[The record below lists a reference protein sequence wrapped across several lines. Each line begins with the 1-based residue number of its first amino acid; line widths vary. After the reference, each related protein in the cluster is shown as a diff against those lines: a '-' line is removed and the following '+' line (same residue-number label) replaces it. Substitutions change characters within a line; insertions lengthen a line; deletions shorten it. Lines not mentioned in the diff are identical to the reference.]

1 MSGTA
6 PEVSIVMRSFNEAW
20 ALRETLAMLRRQVGP
35 SWELIVI
42 DSGSTDGS
50 VEMIRAFAPAHFVQ
64 IESRD
69 YVPGRVMNHGMRLAR
84 ANRVV
89 FLNADATP
97 ANEHWLEPLA
107 VALENPKVAAVFGRQ
122 IPRPDCRAVFACD
135 YDRCFGENR
144 ESAKWD
150 HFFSMVSSGLRKDIW
165 SLRGFLENLQYA
177 EDDEYTRWARS
188 QGYEVK
194 YCPDSM
200 AIHSHNYTAQQAY
213 KRAFGDAKA
222 LAACWPGSR
231 SDFNWLKTVALGWA
245 NDFRHDVNFCFRR
258 GRFGELAHAAAIRWS
273 QRRGRLDGFRDGWTT
288 YRTNAVD
295 ASAMATAKPRT
306 A

>member
-1 MSGTA
+1 MSATA

-20 ALRETLAMLRRQVGP
+20 ALRDTLAMLRRQVGP

-50 VEMIRAFAPAHFVQ
+50 VEIIREFGPAHFIQ

-84 ANRVV
+84 ANRVL

-97 ANEHWLEPLA
+97 ANDNWLAPLA
-107 VALENPKVAAVFGRQ
+107 HALGNPNVAAVFGRQ
-122 IPRPDCRAVFACD
+122 VPRPDCRAVFACD
-135 YDRCFGENR
+135 YERCFGENR
-144 ESAKWD
+144 ESANWD

-177 EDDEYTRWARS
+177 EDDEYTRWARA
-188 QGYEVK
+188 QGYKVV
-194 YCPDSM
+194 YCPDSV
-200 AIHSHNYTAQQAY
+200 AVHSHNYTSQQAY

-222 LAACWPGSR
+222 LAASWPGNE
-231 SDFNWLKTVALGWA
+231 SDFNWAKTVALGWA
-245 NDFRHDVNFCFRR
+245 NDWRHDLKYCLRH
-258 GRFGELAHAAAIRWS
+258 GRVGELAHAAGIRWN
-273 QRRGRLDGFRDGWTT
+273 QRRGRLHGFRDGWKT
-288 YRTNAVD
+288 YRAISNEPNPIPA
-295 ASAMATAKPRT
+295 ASPRP

>member
-1 MSGTA
+1 MSASA

-20 ALRETLAMLRRQVGP
+20 ALRDTLAMLRRQVGP

-42 DSGSTDGS
+42 DSGSKDGS
-50 VEMIRAFAPAHFVQ
+50 VEIIREFGPAHFVQ
-64 IESRD
+64 IESCD

-84 ANRVV
+84 ANRVL

-97 ANEHWLEPLA
+97 ANEYWLEPLA
-107 VALENPKVAAVFGRQ
+107 HALGNPSVAAVFGKQ
-122 IPRPDCRAVFACD
+122 IPRPDCRAAFACD
-135 YDRCFGENR
+135 YERCFGENR

-177 EDDEYTRWARS
+177 EDDEYTRWVRT
-188 QGYEVK
+188 QGYKVEYVAE
-194 YCPDSM
+194 SV
-200 AIHSHNYTAQQAY
+200 AVHSHNYTAQQAY

-222 LAACWPGSR
+222 LAASWPGKEG
-231 SDFNWLKTVALGWA
+231 DFNWPKTVALGWA
-245 NDFRHDVNFCFRR
+245 NDFRHDVKFCLRS
-258 GRFGELAHAAAIRWS
+258 GQVGELPHAASIRWN
-273 QRRGRLDGFRDGWTT
+273 QRRGRLDGFREGWRT
-288 YRTNAVD
+288 YRVSSNEPNPIPA
-295 ASAMATAKPRT
+295 ASPRT